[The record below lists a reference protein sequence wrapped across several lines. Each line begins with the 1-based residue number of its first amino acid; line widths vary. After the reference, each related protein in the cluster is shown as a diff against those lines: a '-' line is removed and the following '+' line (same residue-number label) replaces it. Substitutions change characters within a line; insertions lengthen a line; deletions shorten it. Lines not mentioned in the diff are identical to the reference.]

1 LLLAG
6 LIKIFGRSALSA
18 MRVVQLCVGVA
29 TAWLCARI
37 SSRIFDNEKGRAALV
52 TALFL
57 PTMLI
62 FPTELMTECLA
73 TFLVTVFF
81 DCILQNPALPRRS
94 TTVVLGLTVGLST
107 LLRFNMASLGLVAIF
122 ALARRMD
129 WPLAWRRILL
139 MAAVASFVVAPWLVR
154 NLIVFHGRVLLST
167 QGGLNAVQGV
177 LTPQGRVQGGD
188 LTLLHNVLGWHAADL
203 ESNTPPGVSIPAEPE
218 LDRRAWVLAFHLWRN
233 ESWRLIPLS
242 LAKLGYF
249 WLSTDQVF
257 WTRSFSRTQRI
268 VRFCG
273 VLVHWI
279 VLAFVVAG
287 WKRLGWDHRDDARFL
302 LAYAVLISLLH
313 LPFIM
318 SSRYRIPFFEPV
330 LVILFAGSL
339 GAGAAAIPP
348 RLTPYTDN
356 APH

>member
-57 PTMLI
+57 PTLLI

-73 TFLVTVFF
+73 TFLVAVFF

-203 ESNTPPGVSIPAEPE
+203 ESNTPPRCFNPCGA
-218 LDRRAWVLAFHLWRN
+218 R
-233 ESWRLIPLS
+233 
-242 LAKLGYF
+242 
-249 WLSTDQVF
+249 
-257 WTRSFSRTQRI
+257 TRPSRMGTC
-268 VRFCG
+268 FPSME
-273 VLVHWI
+273 
-279 VLAFVVAG
+279 
-287 WKRLGWDHRDDARFL
+287 K
-302 LAYAVLISLLH
+302 
-313 LPFIM
+313 
-318 SSRYRIPFFEPV
+318 
-330 LVILFAGSL
+330 
-339 GAGAAAIPP
+339 
-348 RLTPYTDN
+348 
-356 APH
+356 